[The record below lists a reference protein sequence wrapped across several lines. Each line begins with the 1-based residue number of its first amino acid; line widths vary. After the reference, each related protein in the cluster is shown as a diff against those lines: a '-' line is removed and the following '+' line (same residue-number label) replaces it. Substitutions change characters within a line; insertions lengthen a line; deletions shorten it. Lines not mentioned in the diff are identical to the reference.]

1 MKTLFLIFIVWCVA
15 GHAQNKSSLD
25 STLCA
30 IYKNDQAIRSR
41 LDPFIVSGNRDSLKI
56 VVKEMHW
63 TDSINQVIVSAILD
77 QYGWPEEVS
86 FEADFGIFLV
96 IDHAKIDYQ
105 RKYYPLVKQK
115 ADSGR
120 LDKGLCATLED
131 RMLMYDKKRQIY
143 GTQTIGV
150 NKNGKR
156 FTYMWPIEDA
166 KRVNK
171 LRKKVNLSTIEKYI
185 RGMNKAGYNVEW
197 DKSLTVEQIQE
208 MRKTNR

>member
-1 MKTLFLIFIVWCVA
+1 MKTLFLIFMAWCVV
-15 GHAQNKSSLD
+15 GHAQNRSSLD

-30 IYKNDQAIRSR
+30 IYKNDQAIR
-41 LDPFIVSGNRDSLKI
+41 LQLEPFIVSGNRDSLKI
-56 VVKEMHW
+56 VVKEMHR
-63 TDSINQVIVSAILD
+63 TDSINQIIVSAILD
-77 QYGWPEEVS
+77 QYGWPEEIS

-115 ADSGR
+115 ADSGK

-131 RMLMYDKKRQIY
+131 RMLMYDKKKQIY

-156 FTYMWPIEDA
+156 FTYIWPIEDA

-171 LRKKVNLSTIEKYI
+171 RRKKVNLSTIEKYI
-185 RGMNKAGYNVEW
+185 KGMNKAGYNVEW
-197 DKSLTVEQIQE
+197 DKSLTVKEIQE